1 MKIPAKAWVNYV
13 NGLNRINKAA
23 TDKVGEY
30 LNSHPLRGTEDMRG
44 LIDYAYSIST
54 KYGEAAAALACEMYD
69 AIGAGSGEILQPA
82 EPAPTPR
89 YGEVAK
95 TVQGTA
101 KYNNP
106 KLVSNAVGRLVKR
119 TAADTTL
126 NNAERD
132 GAQFAW
138 IPHGDTCSFCIAL
151 ASRGWQYM
159 SKDARKNGHA
169 EHIHANC
176 DCEYAIRFDKKTN
189 YEGYDPDKYL
199 DMYESAEGKSSQDK
213 INSMRRM
220 KYQENKDRINA
231 QKREAYAL
239 NNGHSMKRN
248 NRTTWKGEPK
258 ENSIEEIESLRQFA
272 SERNIIIDSTFTYF
286 DGDTSIV
293 KDFIEKVDESI
304 NKTHNLKSNPVRIR
318 VSYKMDDDD
327 YAITHNS
334 SITINGYAYRNRE
347 LLEEDYR
354 NKAKEGWFT
363 PGSTYLDIA
372 THESGHVLVYIDQLK
387 CKGVRETV
395 FGINKFESSKL
406 ISEHISEYALK
417 DDQELIAESYVLFS
431 NSSKDPYVLK
441 VMKYCGILK

>member
-213 INSMRRM
+213 INSMRR
-220 KYQENKDRINA
+220 KYYEENKNRINA
-231 QKREAYAL
+231 LKRDAYENKRIRKAL
-239 NNGHSMKRN
+239 DSIESEDVTNIYIENAKPGIGIK
-248 NRTTWKGEPK
+248 TK
-258 ENSIEEIESLRQFA
+258 ENEFRDVDGEESMANWIFDTFGGDIIMLADNNDDGEYNPDYLWNGKLWDLKTPRTESEVTL
-272 SERNIIIDSTFTYF
+272 
-286 DGDTSIV
+286 
-293 KDFIEKVDESI
+293 EK
-304 NKTHNLKSNPVRIR
+304 RIR
-318 VSYKMDDDD
+318 
-327 YAITHNS
+327 H
-334 SITINGYAYRNRE
+334 
-347 LLEEDYR
+347 
-354 NKAKEGWFT
+354 
-363 PGSTYLDIA
+363 
-372 THESGHVLVYIDQLK
+372 
-387 CKGVRETV
+387 
-395 FGINKFESSKL
+395 GINQIEINTGGVILDFSKSKL
-406 ISEHISEYALK
+406 SLPDGIILTDKYGRKRAKKTTDFLLK
-417 DDQELIAESYVLFS
+417 KNAKYVVIRV
-431 NSSKDPYVLK
+431 KK
-441 VMKYCGILK
+441 

>member
-30 LNSHPLRGTEDMRG
+30 LNSHPLHGTEDMRG

-95 TVQGTA
+95 TVHGTA

-199 DMYESAEGKSSQDK
+199 NMYESADGKSSQDK

-231 QKREAYAL
+231 QKREAYAEK
-239 NNGHSMKRN
+239 NAVDNK
-248 NRTTWKGEPK
+248 T
-258 ENSIEEIESLRQFA
+258 NSIKLHAKSNIHFKTGRMTTEEYLDYKRELEYINNQGYEEIWLPKDEYSRVMRVLNTDITDD
-272 SERNIIIDSTFTYF
+272 ERKRAIIYAYTSDATYTVINLGY
-286 DGDTSIV
+286 GDYKIIG
-293 KDFIEKVDESI
+293 KESI
-304 NKTHNLKSNPVRIR
+304 
-318 VSYKMDDDD
+318 D
-327 YAITHNS
+327 
-334 SITINGYAYRNRE
+334 
-347 LLEEDYR
+347 
-354 NKAKEGWFT
+354 
-363 PGSTYLDIA
+363 
-372 THESGHVLVYIDQLK
+372 
-387 CKGVRETV
+387 
-395 FGINKFESSKL
+395 
-406 ISEHISEYALK
+406 
-417 DDQELIAESYVLFS
+417 
-431 NSSKDPYVLK
+431 
-441 VMKYCGILK
+441 

>member
-30 LNSHPLRGTEDMRG
+30 LNSHPLHGTEDMRG

-199 DMYESAEGKSSQDK
+199 EQYNEAEGDTSKEK
-213 INSMRRM
+213 INSMRRR
-220 KYQENKDRINA
+220 YYEDNKDKINA
-231 QKREAYAL
+231 QKRINYAKEKGKDSFE
-239 NNGHSMKRN
+239 NDKRDLI
-248 NRTTWKGEPK
+248 KSISLEDF
-258 ENSIEEIESLRQFA
+258 ENIKLSQEELDIEEAIKPEVIDAIYKSLEKQNA
-272 SERNIIIDSTFTYF
+272 LQKF
-286 DGDTSIV
+286 D
-293 KDFIEKVDESI
+293 K
-304 NKTHNLKSNPVRIR
+304 IR
-318 VSYKMDDDD
+318 VEQRDG
-327 YAITHNS
+327 AIVFDTDMIQVANWYHSELVINSNFFKRLNLDELNS
-334 SITINGYAYRNRE
+334 SIKNSAITVCNDIDDCIKHEIIHAEQTRHAFANIVQKYNDLPGV
-347 LLEEDYR
+347 
-354 NKAKEGWFT
+354 EG
-363 PGSTYLDIA
+363 I
-372 THESGHVLVYIDQLK
+372 
-387 CKGVRETV
+387 
-395 FGINKFESSKL
+395 SKT
-406 ISEHISEYALK
+406 ALK
-417 DDQELIAESYVLFS
+417 DMLESLAEAGVLREHDLYDKLDEKIRIPLDEAAKELGLW
-431 NSSKDPYVLK
+431 
-441 VMKYCGILK
+441 